1 MPNRELNDPMEKSN
15 EITHVNAELIPQDNS
30 AESDDKALSRRRVLE
45 AGAAALALLMMPKL
59 AFGATCPGGN
69 PPDERG
75 WFGSGNGSVVHHGG
89 NYIGVTSKTWWWQ
102 VGYSWDASQWLCLS
116 FRVYVESIF
125 TDELYDI
132 FKVHVQAKCGD
143 VNTST
148 GHRIWFSKYK
158 DNYLHFWVSNL

>member
-1 MPNRELNDPMEKSN
+1 MEKSN

-30 AESDDKALSRRRVLE
+30 AESDDKVLSRRRVLE

-102 VGYSWDASQWLCLS
+102 VGYRPDRGLNRGTADWTW
-116 FRVYVESIF
+116 
-125 TDELYDI
+125 
-132 FKVHVQAKCGD
+132 
-143 VNTST
+143 
-148 GHRIWFSKYK
+148 
-158 DNYLHFWVSNL
+158 

>member
-69 PPDERG
+69 PPNERG

-89 NYIGVTSKTWWWQ
+89 NYIGVASPSGYTSNRF
-102 VGYSWDASQWLCLS
+102 SRMSS
-116 FRVYVESIF
+116 MIF
-125 TDELYDI
+125 LR
-132 FKVHVQAKCGD
+132 F
-143 VNTST
+143 TS
-148 GHRIWFSKYK
+148 RQ
-158 DNYLHFWVSNL
+158 NAAM